1 MTSFNQKSKK
11 EVCNNFGKYNLL
23 IGAAILILGAFYLI
37 IANQASTVGVKM
49 NDLQNNYDKLQLE
62 NQALASSVTSLQSLA
77 RLETESQRLQLV
89 VSGQRQYLNTAV
101 PAVAMR

>member
-11 EVCNNFGKYNLL
+11 EICNNFGKYNLL
-23 IGAAILILGAFYLI
+23 VGLGILVFGAFYLV

-62 NQALASSVTSLQSLA
+62 NQALASSVSSLQSVA
-77 RLETESQRLQLV
+77 RLEEESNRLQLV
-89 VSGQRQYLNTAV
+89 ASNQRQYLDTAV